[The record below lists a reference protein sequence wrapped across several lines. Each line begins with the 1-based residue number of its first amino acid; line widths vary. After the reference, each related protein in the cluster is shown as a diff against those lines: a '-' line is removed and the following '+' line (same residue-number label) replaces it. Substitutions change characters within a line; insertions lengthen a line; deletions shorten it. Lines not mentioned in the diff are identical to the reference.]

1 MNLIEKLNHVSS
13 NTDTL
18 TSFLKENI
26 QTVYDF
32 FLSQSY
38 LELKEYEEK
47 IDNYIFSNYKIV
59 KKIDLDINENFTFV
73 TILLDVCERFGFLA
87 YFKRLYKLLD
97 SSNSNISQK
106 LQATALFSISIKK
119 FSDYENVFEVIL
131 NKLQDA
137 FQSEEDSVDRV
148 LSTFINYYAQVVY
161 NYGQFNNKGVIS
173 FKNRIEESKSAYFF
187 LANTLIDEILLI
199 DITNFRSAYT
209 EIHLKLDL
217 YLKRT
222 KVEFDFSEDKYLI
235 ESSTEYC
242 NILETVRADFN
253 SIRNISVNEY
263 RSIQDDNIFYSLGRG
278 VEILKE
284 ESQLFA
290 YMKSYG
296 NMHYAKLIEAFN
308 LLPEPFFNSEVEIF
322 DWGCGQA
329 MASLSYL
336 DYLKQNNYNQIINLV
351 TLNEP
356 SEIAIKRGALH
367 LTKFDEQIGIFTINK
382 DLDSLNIEDFNVN
395 NNIKLHMFSN
405 ILDIDLFSM
414 NKLTSLIKSTFKGV
428 NYFVIVSP
436 YITEIKKNRI
446 DSFIKEFS
454 TNDNFEHM
462 QSLNKQKGE
471 WKNNWTIVMRIFKTE
486 IL

>member
-1 MNLIEKLNHVSS
+1 MDLIEKLNHVSS
-13 NTDTL
+13 NKNTL

-38 LELKEYEEK
+38 HELKEYEEK

-59 KKIDLDINENFTFV
+59 KKIDLGINENFTFV
-73 TILLDVCERFGFLA
+73 TILLDICERFGFLA

-106 LQATALFSISIKK
+106 LQATALFSIGIKK
-119 FSDYENVFEVIL
+119 FSDYESVFDIIL
-131 NKLQDA
+131 NKLQNA

-161 NYGQFNNKGVIS
+161 NYGQFNNKGVIL
-173 FKNRIEESKSAYFF
+173 FKNRIEESKSTYFF
-187 LANTLIDEILLI
+187 LTNTLIDEILLI

-222 KVEFDFSEDKYLI
+222 KVEFDFSVDKYLI

-242 NILETVRADFN
+242 NILANVRADFN

-263 RSIQDDNIFYSLGRG
+263 GSIQDDSIFHSLGRG

-308 LLPEPFFNSEVEIF
+308 LLPKPFFNSEVEIF

-336 DYLKQNNYNQIINLV
+336 DYLKKNNYSQIINLV

-367 LTKFDEQIGIFTINK
+367 LTKFDEQIGIYTINK

-395 NNIKLHMFSN
+395 KSIKLHMFSN

-414 NKLTSLIKSTFKGV
+414 NKLTSLIKSTFKGI
-428 NYFVIVSP
+428 NYFIIVSP

-446 DSFIKEFS
+446 DSFINEFS
-454 TNDNFEHM
+454 SNDNFEHI
-462 QSLNKQKGE
+462 QSINKQKRRME
-471 WKNNWTIVMRIFKTE
+471 E
-486 IL
+486 